1 MKNVLVL
8 IHDDPGQESRLQAA
22 LDLVRALGG
31 HLACAQVITP
41 PDVPPEV
48 AIAIG
53 GAPITV
59 GGGTTMLQAVEREAA
74 NRARTQRRLE
84 SENVP
89 WSWTETSGD
98 LAGALGD
105 AFALTDIIVLNRA
118 LHSSIPVSMARVAAD
133 AIMHSGKPVV
143 AVPEDARGFAASEGA
158 LIAWDGSIEASAAV
172 TACVPL
178 LKKASRVTILEID
191 DGSVIAPAEEAALYL
206 SRHGIR
212 ALVLREAKVGGSV
225 PELIVRAVARLGAA
239 YVVMGGFGRSR
250 VAEALLGGVSHDL
263 LRDSPVPL
271 VLVH

>member
-48 AIAIG
+48 AIAIS
-53 GAPITV
+53 GAPITI
-59 GGGTTMLQAVEREAA
+59 GGGTTMFEAVEREAA

-98 LAGALGD
+98 LAGALAD
-105 AFALTDIIVLNRA
+105 AFTLTDIIVLNRA
-118 LHSSIPVSMARVAAD
+118 LDSSIPLSMACVAAD
-133 AIMHSGKPVV
+133 AIVHSGKPVA

-158 LIAWDGSIEASAAV
+158 LIAWDGSIEASAAI

-178 LKKASRVTILEID
+178 LQKASRVTILEVD
-191 DGSVIAPAEEAALYL
+191 DGSVAAPAEEAAVYL

-212 ALVLREAKVGGSV
+212 ALVLREAKVGGTV
-225 PELIVRAVARLGAA
+225 PELIERTAARVGAA

-250 VAEALLGGVSHDL
+250 LAEALLGGVSHDL